1 MIKHIQD
8 AISYGLYEGF
18 WAEDSILVTGF
29 HECFGEQLDC
39 EAFSSWPD
47 EKEAGVLHL
56 ALGEGKQ
63 FKISIEEE
71 QTRQLDITPI
81 ESEIAKMSCISKAGK
96 AKDYYNVH
104 DTIVVD
110 GITFE
115 IVGIGHDIDALTGR
129 NNTITLRQ
137 VNHLKKSRLN
147 HGPCPDGYAASE
159 LDQSLIE
166 SPQSWIP
173 DSILPYVRE
182 VSKAYV
188 TCDGSIKV
196 MYRKLWVFSES
207 EMFGSAI
214 YSPAEDGKR
223 YEAFATRKDRV
234 AYDKNGS
241 ACRVWLRS
249 ASVDS
254 SISFC
259 MVNASG
265 SASIDIAYASRGVA
279 LGFCI

>member
-81 ESEIAKMSCISKAGK
+81 ESGVDNS
-96 AKDYYNVH
+96 YYFC
-104 DTIVVD
+104 VV
-110 GITFE
+110 
-115 IVGIGHDIDALTGR
+115 
-129 NNTITLRQ
+129 NT
-137 VNHLKKSRLN
+137 
-147 HGPCPDGYAASE
+147 
-159 LDQSLIE
+159 
-166 SPQSWIP
+166 
-173 DSILPYVRE
+173 
-182 VSKAYV
+182 
-188 TCDGSIKV
+188 
-196 MYRKLWVFSES
+196 
-207 EMFGSAI
+207 
-214 YSPAEDGKR
+214 
-223 YEAFATRKDRV
+223 
-234 AYDKNGS
+234 
-241 ACRVWLRS
+241 
-249 ASVDS
+249 
-254 SISFC
+254 
-259 MVNASG
+259 SG
-265 SASIDIAYASRGVA
+265 GASRGDAGASLGVA